1 MSLLSVIASNSTVI
15 YAVCIPGLL
24 LSAGYVGWRTLLG
37 GGEESRPPMPTPH
50 ARTTPRRPMA
60 PPTPSIKPRSLEAGM
75 AEHQV
80 RGEAKTVKVPG
91 PGAVPAPLPPAR
103 DERKTDTARMPAVD
117 TAEDDAKDSL
127 FSGLGDKSADAQEEN
142 TTVRKAERME
152 ELGFHKQAQNQPT
165 SEAGIEKQK
174 TELLKALGNP
184 NTTPDTKRAETRTG
198 TEALTPAA
206 APRTQTQE
214 LDDILSRIDKVL
226 AENPVMATM
235 TLGSNSAGDHGVPV
249 KPVPPKP
256 KPSAAA
262 EAPPGEAK
270 QTGEAKPS
278 DAKSDDGSGAQQKLF

>member
-1 MSLLSVIASNSTVI
+1 MSLLSVIASNSTAI

-37 GGEESRPPMPTPH
+37 GGEESRAPLPTPH

-60 PPTPSIKPRSLEAGM
+60 PPTPSIKPRSLEVGM

-91 PGAVPAPLPPAR
+91 PGAAPLPPVR
-103 DERKTDTARMPAVD
+103 DERKTDTARVPAVD
-117 TAEDDAKDSL
+117 MAEDDAKDSL
-127 FSGLGDKSADAQEEN
+127 FSGLGEKPADAKDES
-142 TTVRKAERME
+142 TAVRKAERME

-174 TELLKALGNP
+174 TELLKSLGGP
-184 NTTPDTKRAETRTG
+184 VTTPDTKRAETRTG
-198 TEALTPAA
+198 TEAITVAS

-235 TLGSNSAGDHGVPV
+235 TLGSNSAGDQGVPV

-256 KPSAAA
+256 KPPVIA
-262 EAPPGEAK
+262 EQNPGEV
-270 QTGEAKPS
+270 KPT
-278 DAKSDDGSGAQQKLF
+278 DAKTDDGSGAQQKLF

>member
-24 LSAGYVGWRTLLG
+24 VSAGYVGWRTILG
-37 GGEESRPPMPTPH
+37 GGGEDRPPMPTPV

-60 PPTPSIKPRSLEAGM
+60 PPAPSVKPRSLEAGM
-75 AEHQV
+75 AEHQA

-91 PGAVPAPLPPAR
+91 PILPVPPNSR
-103 DERKTDTARMPAVD
+103 DERKTDTTRMPAVPD

-127 FSGLGDKSADAQEEN
+127 FAGLGEKPDEVKEEN

-165 SEAGIEKQK
+165 SEAGIERQK
-174 TELLKALGNP
+174 TEMLKALGAP
-184 NTTPDTKRAETRTG
+184 AATPVPAADSKRAETRTG
-198 TEALTPAA
+198 TETLAA

-235 TLGSNSAGDHGVPV
+235 TLGSNSAGDQGLPV
-249 KPVPPKP
+249 KPVPPKVKQP
-256 KPSAAA
+256 VVGAEKKPDD
-262 EAPPGEAK
+262 
-270 QTGEAKPS
+270 KPT
-278 DAKSDDGSGAQQKLF
+278 DDGSGAQQKLF